1 MLNSN
6 KDTFIVFDTETTGFE
21 PELGHKIIEIGA
33 VKVVGGEIVD
43 EKFHEYVDPEREI
56 PEGAV
61 KVHGMVRE
69 DCIELGKGKVF
80 ADIADDIIH
89 FFEGSIAV
97 AHNAPF
103 DTGFLDFELEKVGRK
118 KFTDICTVID
128 SLGYANGISPTKKNN
143 LDSLAKR
150 YGIND
155 FDRSFHGALL
165 DSIIL
170 AKTFMAMRRSQE
182 HLSMSDVLNSTQA
195 KRKVFNLSDIVKP
208 IPANLSASLPTA
220 TLSEDEQERHND
232 YLSGIDEGLSW

>member
-1 MLNSN
+1 MLDVNNDS
-6 KDTFIVFDTETTGFE
+6 FIVFDTETTGFE

-33 VKVVGGEIVD
+33 VKIVGGEIVGQ
-43 EKFHEYVDPEREI
+43 KFHEYVDPEREI
-56 PEGAV
+56 PEDAV

-97 AHNAPF
+97 AHNASF
-103 DTGFLDFELEKVGRK
+103 DTNFLDYELQKSGKK

-143 LDSLAKR
+143 LDALSKR
-150 YGIND
+150 YGITD

-170 AKTFMAMRRSQE
+170 AKTFMAMRKSQE
-182 HLSMSDVLNSTQA
+182 HLSMSDVLKSTQA
-195 KRKVFNLSDIVKP
+195 KRKVFNLSEIVKP
-208 IPANLSASLPTA
+208 IPSNLSARLPFHSLEK
-220 TLSEDEQERHND
+220 SEQESHER
-232 YLSGIDEGLSW
+232 YLSGIDEDLSW